1 MQSHEVTMQSRIYEL
16 QDLPRN
22 LDFPLPLN
30 EVGWMPR
37 HRSPVQTLTK
47 NFVCISFNWRKYS
60 QDAPAEATF
69 SVHYPGTTLGTP
81 GFLHDEVF
89 FSYSR
94 ECEQRLRD
102 LFKGASFFRAPF
114 IYAPEIAAQCISV
127 HERLGRLHEPGMAD
141 NLDLLAL
148 QLATA
153 CVQAVRDYTAP
164 ADGDD
169 MRIHEIAAR
178 LKQGDHLDELIPM
191 HHFSRRAFYYAW
203 NRVFQISP
211 NKFRQD
217 EMLKQVESLLRRTS
231 MSVSEIA
238 FNCGFNNEAC
248 LYRLFKQKYHLTPTQ
263 YRRRQ
268 QSLVSGRG

>member
-1 MQSHEVTMQSRIYEL
+1 MQSCETTMQSRIYEL

-47 NFVCISFNWRKYS
+47 CFACISFNWRKYS
-60 QDAPAEATF
+60 QEAPAEATF
-69 SVHYPGTTLGTP
+69 SVHYPGTTLATP
-81 GFLHDEVF
+81 GLLHDEVF

-94 ECEQRLRD
+94 GCEPWLRD
-102 LFKGASFFRAPF
+102 LLKGVSFFRLPF
-114 IYAPEIAAQCISV
+114 GYTPEIAALCVSV

-148 QLATA
+148 QLVNA

-164 ADGDD
+164 ADGNDR
-169 MRIHEIAAR
+169 RIHEIAAR
-178 LKQGDHLDELIPM
+178 LKHGDHLDELIRK
-191 HHFSRRAFYYAW
+191 HNFSRRAFYYAW
-203 NRVFQISP
+203 NRVFKISP

-217 EMLKQVESLLRRTS
+217 EMLKQVELLLRQTT

-248 LYRLFKQKYHLTPTQ
+248 LYRLFKQKNDLTPTQ
-263 YRRRQ
+263 YRRQ
-268 QSLVSGRG
+268 KQNIVAP